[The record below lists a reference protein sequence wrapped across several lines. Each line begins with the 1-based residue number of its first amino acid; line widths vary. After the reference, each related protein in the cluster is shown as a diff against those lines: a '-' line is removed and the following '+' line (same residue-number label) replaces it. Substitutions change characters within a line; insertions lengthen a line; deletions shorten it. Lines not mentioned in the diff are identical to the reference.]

1 LKRISL
7 KENHL
12 DRNESTIERLFQ
24 KYINNECSPI
34 EIEILLQYFSN
45 AENEYFLKT
54 LLEKESLSNDELIE
68 DPDHSYLLSQTF
80 DKIKSDIATNKKQ
93 QPPIVTPFYKKRWF
107 SAAAA
112 VVMFFLLGA
121 TVLFYVLRPQKEK
134 LIAGAE
140 KVQPV
145 KDIQPGK
152 NSAVLTLSNG
162 TQILLDSAAN
172 GTLAQ
177 QGNMKVLKINGRI
190 SYTTGAANKNE
201 KPVYNTIATTRGNE
215 YQLILAD
222 GTKAWLNASSSI
234 HFPAAFTGK
243 ERRVE
248 ITGEV
253 YFEVAHDRSKPFK
266 VEFSNTAGR
275 KGEVEVLGTHF
286 DVNAYP
292 DENAIKTTLLEGSVK
307 VRQSDKIQ
315 MLSPGQEA
323 IISSDKITIKRDVDV
338 AQVIAWKDGYFLFN
352 NTDIQTIMRQV
363 ARWYDVEVKYQGK
376 ITEDGFSGKISREV
390 PLSKFLKVLELNDVH
405 VTTEGRTVIIGS

>member
-1 LKRISL
+1 MKRISS

-12 DRNESTIERLFQ
+12 DRNKAIIERLFQ

-34 EIEILLQYFSN
+34 EIEVLLQYFSN
-45 AENEYFLKT
+45 TENEYFLKS
-54 LLEKESLSNDELIE
+54 LLEKESLSNNEPSE
-68 DPDHSYLLSQTF
+68 DGNHSSLLKKTF
-80 DKIKSDIATNKKQ
+80 DKIKSEIGNNKKQ
-93 QPPIVTPFYKKRWF
+93 QPAIVIPLYKKGWF
-107 SAAAA
+107 RAAA
-112 VVMFFLLGA
+112 VALLFLIGA
-121 TVLFYVLRPQKEK
+121 TVFYTFHSQKEK
-134 LIAGAE
+134 AIAGIE

-162 TQILLDSAAN
+162 TQILLDSADN

-190 SYTTGAANKNE
+190 SYTTSGANQNE

-222 GTKAWLNASSSI
+222 GTKAWLNAASSI

-266 VEFSNTAGR
+266 VEFSNAAGR

-292 DENAIKTTLLEGSVK
+292 DENAIKTTLLQGSVK

-323 IISSDKITIKRDVDV
+323 IITSDAITLKKDVDV
-338 AQVIAWKDGYFLFN
+338 DQVTAWKDGYFLFN

-363 ARWYDVEVKYQGK
+363 TRWYDVDVNFKGK
-376 ITEDGFSGKISREV
+376 IPADGFTGKISRNV
-390 PLSKFLKVLELNDVH
+390 PLSKFLRILELNDLKVR
-405 VTTEGRTVIIGS
+405 TEGRTVTVIF